1 MYMYHRRKVPFKE
14 IRDMDHLS
22 LKCIIQNM
30 IDHLLHAIYEIA
42 VFQWYTC
49 MSSNEGSLMIM
60 NFIRCDTLVDN

>member
-30 IDHLLHAIYEIA
+30 IDHLIHAIYEI
-42 VFQWYTC
+42 VVLQWY
-49 MSSNEGSLMIM
+49 MSSTEGSRMIM